1 MSLRMSYFFYDSSVK
16 EFTVFFEFN
25 KLKVLDLLKNDH
37 LSLFNPIMARRGFFE
52 KRTLILHRFS
62 KLISDDYTKKSS
74 IKSILLL
81 KQNCQNVRFYLLILH
96 CTGWFYPSSR
106 QKINFLIKKYFFTKN
121 KKSIPYNIFD
131 SDFGQFQD
139 SNTDSTKILSIT
151 VCHSYVL

>member
-1 MSLRMSYFFYDSSVK
+1 MLYYLYKGVVK
-16 EFTVFFEFN
+16 FSKFTVFFEFN
-25 KLKVLDLLKNDH
+25 KLKVLELLKNDH
-37 LSLFNPIMARRGFFE
+37 LSFFNPIMARRGFFE

-106 QKINFLIKKYFFTKN
+106 QKINFLIKKYFFTKTKN
-121 KKSIPYNIFD
+121 PFLIIFLIRI
-131 SDFGQFQD
+131 SDNFRIQIQIVQNF
-139 SNTDSTKILSIT
+139 
-151 VCHSYVL
+151 